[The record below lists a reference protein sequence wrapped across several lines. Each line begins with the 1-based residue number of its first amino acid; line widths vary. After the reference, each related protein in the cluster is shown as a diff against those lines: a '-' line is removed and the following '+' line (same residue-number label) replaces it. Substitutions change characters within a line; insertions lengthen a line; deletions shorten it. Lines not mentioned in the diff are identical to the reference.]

1 MPTTFRASRSM
12 RRMLALPVVL
22 GASVAAMSAQTGAQT
37 SAASATQSSEAT
49 TGSNYNLQLP
59 ARLDLPAFS
68 SSSSSSGADQ
78 APAEQTVAANSVDHF
93 SFLNAQYG
101 RQRYGRPRY
110 RGGNTN
116 EDGSEK
122 YTFFVGAG
130 FGQPLG
136 NTYHYFTP
144 NYGFQVGGGRNFSKH
159 FGTMIQF
166 DYDHFDLN
174 KRTLGNQ
181 AYIYTG
187 DAVASDNGIDATNHI
202 WSFSVDPTYTFYSG
216 EGLGAY
222 VVAGVGFY
230 HKVTDFTAPQT
241 GFYCDGYSYCGDVQ
255 YQGTF
260 DQYVSNAV
268 GFNGGFGLTYK
279 FSRFSNERLYA
290 EARYVFIDNSQRYGY
305 TAANVNTTT
314 YNGYNAFPANSN
326 RTTYLPIKFGIRF

>member
-1 MPTTFRASRSM
+1 MPTSIRASRFL

-22 GASVAAMSAQTGAQT
+22 GASVAAMSAQSSAQV
-37 SAASATQSSEAT
+37 SATQSGEAAS
-49 TGSNYNLQLP
+49 GSNYNLQLP
-59 ARLDLPAFS
+59 AHLDLPAFS
-68 SSSSSSGADQ
+68 SSASSSSADA
-78 APAEQTVAANSVDHF
+78 APSNEVLAANTADHF
-93 SFLNAQYG
+93 NFFNAQYG

-116 EDGSEK
+116 GDGSEK
-122 YTFFVGAG
+122 YTFFAGAG
-130 FGQPLG
+130 FGQPVG

-181 AYIYTG
+181 AYIYSG
-187 DAVASDNGIDATNHI
+187 DAVASDNGIDASNHI
-202 WSFSVDPTYTFYSG
+202 WSFTIDPTYTFYSG

-230 HKVTDFTAPQT
+230 HKVTDFSAPQQ
-241 GFYCDGYSYCGDVQ
+241 GFYCDPYYGICSTVE

-268 GFNGGFGLTYK
+268 GFNGGLGLTYK

-290 EARYVFIDNSQRYGY
+290 EARYVFIDNSQRNGY
-305 TAANVNTTT
+305 TVANLATTT
-314 YNGYNAFPANSN
+314 YNGYNYFPANSN
-326 RTTYLPIKFGIRF
+326 RTTYVPIKLGIRF